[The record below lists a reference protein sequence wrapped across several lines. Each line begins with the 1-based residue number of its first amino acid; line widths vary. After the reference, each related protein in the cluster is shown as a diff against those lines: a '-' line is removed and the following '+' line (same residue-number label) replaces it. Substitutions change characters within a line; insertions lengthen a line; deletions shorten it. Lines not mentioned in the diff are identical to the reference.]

1 MAINQGPY
9 TTGGQLTAAE
19 FTSIISE
26 TNPVITS
33 SGQTINESDNNQMAI
48 SHAIS
53 GSKGDF
59 YQEASGSAADVY
71 VLEGSDSQQQIH
83 QLRDGMRIRFRVTN
97 ANTGSSTI
105 NVNSLGAVT
114 AKLNGSDLSGGEL
127 VAGEIV
133 EFVYKQSSNEF
144 DLIVDSAASATTTS
158 QGISFIDQQITMSN
172 NASDSDHD
180 IDFTNGSFSFDD
192 GTGQAY
198 LSAIT
203 KQIDAVWAQGNN
215 AGGLDTGV
223 VSNDTWYYSF
233 AIYNPTTKDS
243 DILFS
248 ASPTSPTLP
257 SDYTKKKRLK
267 ACFLKTDSSSN
278 IEAFYMSGDMFFP
291 TEQDYIVDQAS
302 QTASIG
308 TLAGAFPSISV
319 AATVT
324 LYMSTTQS
332 GFSSYSI
339 WGNTGFIPTSATD
352 AYRVSSIG
360 TNNAFATAGT
370 GLVSADDGVMSY
382 RNWSSG
388 GGVSNIRSGIIG
400 IKDLS

>member
-114 AKLNGSDLSGGEL
+114 AKLNGSNLSGGEL

-144 DLIVDSAASATTTS
+144 DLIVDSGGVARPGEVVQVVNFQTGATS
-158 QGISFIDQQITMSN
+158 
-172 NASDSDHD
+172 
-180 IDFTNGSFSFDD
+180 
-192 GTGQAY
+192 TGNTIIPVDNTIPQNTEGDEY
-198 LSAIT
+198 MTLAIT
-203 KQIDAVWAQGNN
+203 
-215 AGGLDTGV
+215 
-223 VSNDTWYYSF
+223 
-233 AIYNPTTKDS
+233 
-243 DILFS
+243 
-248 ASPTSPTLP
+248 
-257 SDYTKKKRLK
+257 
-267 ACFLKTDSSSN
+267 
-278 IEAFYMSGDMFFP
+278 
-291 TEQDYIVDQAS
+291 
-302 QTASIG
+302 
-308 TLAGAFPSISV
+308 
-319 AATVT
+319 
-324 LYMSTTQS
+324 
-332 GFSSYSI
+332 
-339 WGNTGFIPTSATD
+339 PTSATNNLKIDIVANYTDTGGNNSSAALFQDSTAD
-352 AYRVSSIG
+352 ALAAQFKSQAAAVNRGRVFSFTHFMVSGTTSSTTFKLRIGPDDGSTVTFNGASGAGIFGGVIASSI
-360 TNNAFATAGT
+360 TITEIQT
-370 GLVSADDGVMSY
+370 
-382 RNWSSG
+382 
-388 GGVSNIRSGIIG
+388 
-400 IKDLS
+400 